1 MQAAVAQS
9 AAWRLV
15 HMIKLTATREIHG
28 IRTKS
33 GKRHSIRFVS
43 SLDPSSFL
51 MALGFGF
58 AVKPSVDLCR
68 SSSLMVQRLG
78 LAVLP

>member
-15 HMIKLTATREIHG
+15 HMIKLTATRAIHG

-33 GKRHSIRFVS
+33 G
-43 SLDPSSFL
+43 
-51 MALGFGF
+51 
-58 AVKPSVDLCR
+58 
-68 SSSLMVQRLG
+68 SSSGQRRLTASATRRG
-78 LAVLP
+78 SRMG